1 MKKSIT
7 IACVAIAAIVCV
19 LYSCSKDIKE
29 NIKGSIVGTVND
41 DTTGEPISVAKVLL
55 SPGNAS
61 TVTGD
66 DGFFSFKEL
75 DAGNYTIEITKTSY
89 KPKETEFVVLE
100 GKQTDAHILLERIP
114 AIITTDKDSLG
125 FGENNSV
132 TSLSFNIVNKSYKAL
147 DWSVDCTCSWVS
159 SIEPKTSGKLDYGKT
174 ATLIVKIDRNK
185 LESGYNESYLVVFSE
200 EGSVEVKLSAIG
212 AETAKPTINI
222 LEASDITSN
231 SMRFNAEI
239 TSAGIPEYFER
250 GFVYGVTEN
259 PTIDNVVLT
268 APIDGKVFFSCL
280 AENLNLGT
288 AYYVRAY
295 AKNKIRGEDVVTYSV
310 NSITASTKTSA
321 PKVSISNVSDLN
333 IEKKHAT
340 LNAVID
346 YVGDP
351 FYTEKGFVY
360 GTSNNPTIENDATQL
375 IVEGVTSG
383 AYSAVATNLHHDLTY
398 YVRAYVINDAG
409 IVYSDEEVDFKLE
422 TTLPK
427 VETGAVTSLDVVDLK
442 ATLNATITDLGMPNY
457 KTKGFVYGTTNNPTI
472 ESGATQLVVEGVTSG
487 AYSAV
492 ATNLQRDVA
501 YYVRAYVTNDAG
513 TVYGEDVE
521 FELET
526 TLPKV
531 ETGAVTSL
539 NVVDLKATLNATIT
553 DLGMPNYK
561 TKGFVYGTTNNPTI
575 ESGATQ
581 LVVEGVTSGAYS
593 AVATNLQRDVA
604 YYVRA
609 YVISESGTIYSE
621 NSEMF
626 ALRIIDPK
634 VSMMGYDEPNL
645 QRKSARL
652 KGSVS
657 HVGDPS
663 YTEKGFVYSDSPL
676 PTVYDKIIHVEGSS
690 EGEFSAPINDL
701 ELDKVYYVRAYIKN
715 EKIGIT
721 HYSENQTEVE
731 LTTTPPILEML
742 SIDEK
747 SYSGKRAKFVGN
759 ITHSG
764 DPTYEKKGFVYGFN
778 SNPTFENDNYKIIDG
793 EGIGVFSINVADLII
808 GEQYYVRAFA
818 EQNGKL
824 FYSRELSFIL
834 QPVPV
839 EIGELTVSEIGINT
853 SKLKSSISNIGDP
866 TYTEKGFIYNVEG
879 NPDLYNRIER
889 VLVNGDGSGS
899 FEARISNLSSNTTYY
914 VRAYAIQNN
923 NVYYSE
929 EESFTT
935 AKIPAAVN
943 TNDAS
948 NILFT
953 TATMNATITNIGDP
967 VYSHR
972 GFYYSTSSNPTS
984 SNSTTYIEDGGFFGD
999 YYKELTGLEEKTTYY
1014 YRAFLVQPGETTP
1027 ILGNVKS
1034 FKTGHSPNVTTGGVI
1049 NVSCTG
1055 TEEATLNWSA
1065 TLYGGLSDEGNP
1077 AFTEFGF
1084 VYGTTSWPKVDDGHS
1099 IYTTTTTHEL
1109 QSGTKIFSKVA
1120 SGFITGTTYYI
1131 RAVAKTPLG
1140 FVYGEPVVFTPAVI
1154 HPSVRTY
1161 DAKCYYVNNSIAW
1174 GVELYGLATTSS
1186 QPPITSLGFV
1196 YGTNNNPI
1204 VGDGASISVTY
1215 NQIEKQGDYYVYGSA
1230 VSGLVAGKIYY
1241 VRTYAKTAVGYT
1253 YGDVLSFRTY

>member
-239 TSAGIPEYFER
+239 MSAGIPEYFER

-398 YVRAYVINDAG
+398 YVRAFVINDAG

-442 ATLNATITDLGMPNY
+442 ATLNATITDMGMPNY

-472 ESGATQLVVEGVTSG
+472 ESGATQLVVEGVT
-487 AYSAV
+487 
-492 ATNLQRDVA
+492 T
-501 YYVRAYVTNDAG
+501 
-513 TVYGEDVE
+513 
-521 FELET
+521 
-526 TLPKV
+526 
-531 ETGAVTSL
+531 
-539 NVVDLKATLNATIT
+539 
-553 DLGMPNYK
+553 
-561 TKGFVYGTTNNPTI
+561 
-575 ESGATQ
+575 
-581 LVVEGVTSGAYS
+581 GAYS

-824 FYSRELSFIL
+824 FYSKEIPFIL

-853 SKLKSSISNIGDP
+853 SKLKSSISNVGDP

-984 SNSTTYIEDGGFFGD
+984 SNSTTYIEDGGSLGE

-1065 TLYGGLSDEGNP
+1065 TLYGSLSDEGNP

-1109 QSGTKIFSKVA
+1109 QSGTKRFSKVA

-1140 FVYGEPVVFTPAVI
+1140 FVYGEPVVFTPTVI
-1154 HPSVRTY
+1154 PPTVRTA
-1161 DAKCYYVNNSIAW
+1161 DAKCYYVNDSIGW

-1204 VGDGASISVTY
+1204 VGDGVSMSVTY
-1215 NQIEKQGDYYVYGSA
+1215 NLIEQHGDYHVYGS
-1230 VSGLVAGKIYY
+1230 VVPRLVADKTYY
-1241 VRTYAKTAVGYT
+1241 VRAYAKTAVGYT
-1253 YGDVLSFRTY
+1253 YGDVILFWTY